1 MARGR
6 DKLSAK
12 HVANLKEPGRYGDG
26 GGLMLQVT
34 AAETKSWIFRFMRN
48 GRSHWMGLG
57 PYPDVSLAEA
67 RDAAQEQRRLLRANV
82 DPLATK
88 RQQAVSAKLEAS
100 RLTTFRQAASD
111 YIEQHRPGWKN
122 DKHVAQWEATLLG
135 EGAATSAINDLPVGA
150 IDTALVLK
158 VLRPIWNE
166 TPETARRVRGRIESV
181 LDAAKAAHLREGENP
196 ARWKGHLSHLLT
208 RHSKRV
214 EVVHHAAI
222 PFAEMPAFMAGLRAN
237 QAISARALEFLILCS
252 ARTSEVTGAALV
264 EIDYKAKLW
273 TIPAARM
280 KAGREHVVPLSDR
293 AVEILSDVPREVGE
307 PFLFPGSRKGK
318 PLSNMAML
326 ELLRGMRPGFTVHGF
341 RSSFRDWAGDRSN
354 FPREVIE
361 AALAHGIQDQAE
373 AAYRRSTAI
382 EKRRLLMA
390 AWARYCGQR
399 PDGSQRVAEFREAR
413 AS

>member
-6 DKLSAK
+6 DKLSARL
-12 HVANLKEPGRYGDG
+12 VANLKEPGRYGDG

-57 PYPDVSLAEA
+57 PYPDIGLADA
-67 RDAAQEQRRLLRANV
+67 REAAQEQRRLLRANV
-82 DPLATK
+82 DPLAAK
-88 RQQAVSAKLEAS
+88 RQQVISAKLEAN
-100 RLTTFRQAASD
+100 RLTTFRQVASD
-111 YIEQHRPGWKN
+111 YIEQHRSGWKN
-122 DKHVAQWEATLLG
+122 DKHVAQWEATMLG
-135 EGAATSAINDLPVGA
+135 EGAATSVINDLPVGSV
-150 IDTALVLK
+150 DTALVLK
-158 VLRPIWNE
+158 VLRPIWND
-166 TPETARRVRGRIESV
+166 TPETARRVRGRVEAI

-208 RHSKRV
+208 RRSKRRD
-214 EVVHHAAI
+214 VVHHAAV
-222 PFAEMPAFMAGLRAN
+222 PFGEMPAFMTGLRAN
-237 QAISARALEFLILCS
+237 EAVSARALEFLILCA
-252 ARTSEVTGAALV
+252 ARTSEVTGAGLDEVDLQAR
-264 EIDYKAKLW
+264 LW
-273 TIPAARM
+273 TIPACRM

-293 AVEILSDVPREVGE
+293 AVEILSDVPREAGGTFV
-307 PFLFPGSRKGK
+307 FPGSRKGR

-361 AALAHGIQDQAE
+361 AALAHGIQDQSE

-390 AWARYCGQR
+390 AWARYCEQPAQAAR
-399 PDGSQRVAEFREAR
+399 NVTPLHEAR
-413 AS
+413 A